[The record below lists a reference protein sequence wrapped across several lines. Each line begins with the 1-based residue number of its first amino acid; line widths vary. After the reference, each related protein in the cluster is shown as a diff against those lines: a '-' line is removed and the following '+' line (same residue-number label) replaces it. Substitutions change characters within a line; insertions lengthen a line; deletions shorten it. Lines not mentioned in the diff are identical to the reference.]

1 MAKAALILTAF
12 LAIFLIKVEAG
23 MDFDW
28 DYFRDFLGKRPFL
41 SQCVT

>member
-12 LAIFLIKVEAG
+12 LAIFLVKVEAG

-28 DYFRDFLGKRPFL
+28 DYFKDFLGKRLFI
-41 SQCVT
+41 